1 MKHNDRLIFGT
12 NSIYLVK
19 IPDQAENTDSE
30 LPSELDWEFAQK
42 ELLSNIEKTKK
53 IEFEH
58 LEKMRELQGNIQK
71 ICMFY
76 VFFFSKY
83 FLFAIYSFHTDLIFF
98 VVA

>member
-19 IPDQAENTDSE
+19 IPDQAENVDSE
-30 LPSELDWEFAQK
+30 LPNELDWEFAQK

-58 LEKMRELQGNIQK
+58 LEKIRELEGIVSLIYK
-71 ICMFY
+71 I
-76 VFFFSKY
+76 
-83 FLFAIYSFHTDLIFF
+83 
-98 VVA
+98 